1 MSGFLT
7 VYNHYEDDELSA
19 KKQITKILEK
29 CYPLHLLTFFLAI
42 PFTMKDLFKPNIGTW
57 IGSFLNIILVQSWI
71 PKSSVYFSNNSVSWY
86 LSTYLFLMLISP
98 FVIKWLKRLNSKY
111 IIGLLVLNL
120 SIQIALVLFSGNYSW
135 AHWVIYIFPIT
146 RALDFISGGG
156 IALLLMRV
164 NISKRMYCMFLFF
177 GITVSIMVLSITTQ
191 IAVNSLFL
199 VAIWSLPVYA
209 IIVGLFGL
217 KNNNII
223 ISLFQNRFVLY
234 LGRISLELFLI
245 HQLVIRYVETFARK
259 LCLMSPNVYIIA
271 FLVSLIGATVLHA
284 YKFRRI
290 PKE

>member
-1 MSGFLT
+1 
-7 VYNHYEDDELSA
+7 
-19 KKQITKILEK
+19 
-29 CYPLHLLTFFLAI
+29 
-42 PFTMKDLFKPNIGTW
+42 
-57 IGSFLNIILVQSWI
+57 
-71 PKSSVYFSNNSVSWY
+71 
-86 LSTYLFLMLISP
+86 
-98 FVIKWLKRLNSKY
+98 
-111 IIGLLVLNL
+111 
-120 SIQIALVLFSGNYSW
+120 
-135 AHWVIYIFPIT
+135 
-146 RALDFISGGG
+146 
-156 IALLLMRV
+156 MRV

-177 GITVSIMVLSITTQ
+177 GFTVSIMVLSITTQ

-217 KNNNII
+217 KNNNLI

-259 LCLMSPNVYIIA
+259 LCLISPNVYIIA